1 MANET
6 IMLAKPFKDK
16 LVDKDAKYMIS
27 EKLDGVPVCIK
38 HNGTEWEALS
48 RQGKPITSIP
58 HILKDVEA
66 TVSPREE
73 VIGEL
78 YMIGEPF
85 AKISGAVRKQEPN
98 EAINLYLFP
107 RDIPFDGAAIL
118 CDMSDYVHRLN
129 HFYVSGVELAQAKD
143 AVSIMFQ
150 HARYMQC
157 TLNDIDSPYFE
168 GLIAMKC
175 GAGWQAGK
183 RSNGYLKLLN
193 EPTLDLLVVSL
204 EEATTTKDTYD
215 TDELSPTFGEVI
227 LPKGTPLGRVGAFVC
242 TWNTGACRVGAGK
255 LSHAQAEALWSD
267 RANWL
272 RGRKIIE
279 AKYKADPTY
288 DKPRQPTFQRFRS
301 DKDTWEEDF
310 TGRQHGVAG
319 A

>member
-78 YMIGEPF
+78 YIIGEPF

-107 RDIPFDGAAIL
+107 RDVPFDGAAIL
-118 CDMSDYVHRLN
+118 CEMSDYVHRLN
-129 HFYVSGVELAQAKD
+129 HFCVSGVELAQAKD
-143 AVSIMFQ
+143 AVSSMFQ
-150 HARYMQC
+150 HARDMQC

-204 EEATTTKDTYD
+204 EEAHSKD
-215 TDELSPTFGEVI
+215 GVA
-227 LPKGTPLGRVGAFVC
+227 LGRVGAFVC

-272 RGRKIIE
+272 RGYKIIE